1 VEERRLIDASPGRN
15 PGVGLVGAGLGLL
28 FPRLAGK
35 KTRKEA
41 EKTEQRLKAA

>member
-1 VEERRLIDASPGRN
+1 MHHLGAILVW
-15 PGVGLVGAGLGLL
+15 GLVGAGLGLL